1 MALSHSWG
9 LDLTPGLGTSR
20 CREFDPLKKKKKKV
34 CVLIISQISL
44 PEEKHP
50 LGIFCS
56 IRFNLNLSPQ
66 QITLQEKSWGKVS
79 HTVPLQA
86 GLQTEK
92 NALEADL
99 PILQKVSAKK
109 TSFPL
114 TWLEEISSALSDAI
128 GLIQYEESD
137 KVQGFFFFL
146 WIPHS

>member
-1 MALSHSWG
+1 M
-9 LDLTPGLGTSR
+9 
-20 CREFDPLKKKKKKV
+20 
-34 CVLIISQISL
+34 
-44 PEEKHP
+44 
-50 LGIFCS
+50 
-56 IRFNLNLSPQ
+56 
-66 QITLQEKSWGKVS
+66 S

-137 KVQGFFFFL
+137 KVQGFFFFYGFHIHNQAL
-146 WIPHS
+146 GNLPSHMLRNKNVLPSVCF